1 MNDHAQ
7 SERQALIAST
17 APATAVELRLNEQLA
32 FERARADRMETA
44 IREVLMTF
52 PNSMPRLAF
61 RQLET
66 ALRR

>member
-1 MNDHAQ
+1 MNDHASQ
-7 SERQALIAST
+7 ERQALIAS
-17 APATAVELRLNEQLA
+17 AQPATDTELRLNEQLA
-32 FERARADRMETA
+32 FERAKADRMETA

>member
-7 SERQALIAST
+7 SEREALIAST
-17 APATAVELRLNEQLA
+17 QPATEPELRLNQELA
-32 FERARADRMETA
+32 FERARADRLETVV
-44 IREVLMTF
+44 REVLMTF
-52 PNSMPRLAF
+52 PNSMPRLAI